1 MNKNITK
8 ITKKVNNS
16 KTLLIG
22 IIFARAFCSIGIII
36 YHYFCHS
43 KGKFK
48 FLFTTAN
55 SNFGFMFVTSFYSI
69 SGNVLYYN
77 YPKVNSLKTFYYK
90 RWNSIFPSYYICFI
104 FFFIQ
109 KVFKY
114 HKFFYNGHWTRLIF
128 TIFGM
133 DGFLQ
138 FRYGFKTYYLVGEW
152 FLGSIIILYILYPI
166 FSLLMNKNILI
177 VHFIACAFY
186 PIIFLKNATIFLK
199 KTNIIVSI
207 YSFYF
212 GMLSSKLHILFFKN
226 KIILIISTVIFIF
239 LCLIKISDLI
249 LIFQIQGFSIF
260 LLLVRIGE
268 LLMLTRFK
276 IIFIEISTL
285 SYNIFLFQH
294 IIILD
299 ILHVNNPKEWYKHL
313 LLLSITIILTI
324 LCSKVL
330 FIVVN
335 NVKKSFFFK
344 KIELLFIKT

>member
-90 RWNSIFPSYYICFI
+90 RWSSIFPSYYICFI

-114 HKFFYNGHWTRLIF
+114 
-128 TIFGM
+128 
-133 DGFLQ
+133 
-138 FRYGFKTYYLVGEW
+138 
-152 FLGSIIILYILYPI
+152 IIILYILYPI

-186 PIIFLKNATIFLK
+186 PI
-199 KTNIIVSI
+199 
-207 YSFYF
+207 
-212 GMLSSKLHILFFKN
+212 
-226 KIILIISTVIFIF
+226 
-239 LCLIKISDLI
+239 
-249 LIFQIQGFSIF
+249 
-260 LLLVRIGE
+260 
-268 LLMLTRFK
+268 
-276 IIFIEISTL
+276 
-285 SYNIFLFQH
+285 
-294 IIILD
+294 
-299 ILHVNNPKEWYKHL
+299 
-313 LLLSITIILTI
+313 
-324 LCSKVL
+324 
-330 FIVVN
+330 
-335 NVKKSFFFK
+335 FFFK
-344 KIELLFIKT
+344 KMLQYY